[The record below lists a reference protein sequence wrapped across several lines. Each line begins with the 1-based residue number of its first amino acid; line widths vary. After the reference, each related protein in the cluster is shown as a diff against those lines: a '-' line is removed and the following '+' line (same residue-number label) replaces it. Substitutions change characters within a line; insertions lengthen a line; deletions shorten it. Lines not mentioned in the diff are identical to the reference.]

1 MVASSSGRLPAGSSC
16 SLSQFSPA
24 GALDRP
30 RLALMVRR
38 PPCLPALTSIDS
50 RPYYCRRVLSF
61 PPHSGHRRRRRRG
74 DRSAAVGRTI
84 NEVNEAKIPGRH
96 SPGESCRVWP
106 SVSSRSVALLC
117 LAFWSRSF
125 AGKRF
130 RLHKNRVMRC
140 AAGSWKKVPFRHAAA
155 LAFSLMSNVCPRS
168 VHLSVRRPP
177 CARDKWNGPSSTLVA
192 VAVVE
197 RGKRASLVSS
207 AACRPAAAVAFACTL
222 TKCWPPTLLPNNSTA
237 N

>member
-1 MVASSSGRLPAGSSC
+1 
-16 SLSQFSPA
+16 
-24 GALDRP
+24 
-30 RLALMVRR
+30 MVRR
-38 PPCLPALTSIDS
+38 PPLPSRLDFDRFEALPLLLLP
-50 RPYYCRRVLSF
+50 RAF
-61 PPHSGHRRRRRRG
+61 PPHSGHRRRRRCG